1 MQQEKQTP
9 SQGKRKL
16 VLASSDSNQEE
27 QLERR
32 SKKEKKEEGRGKE
45 KKENPQPVKKTT
57 SSCKQVFTRRNKGMA
72 IKDFLVEKDLAT
84 QLAQA
89 NQVIASQRQK
99 ITFLSQKAHQDAIAI
114 TTEEIPIHLSF
125 AEKKKK
131 IVVEKERSVK
141 IK

>member
-1 MQQEKQTP
+1 M
-9 SQGKRKL
+9 
-16 VLASSDSNQEE
+16 V
-27 QLERR
+27 
-32 SKKEKKEEGRGKE
+32 
-45 KKENPQPVKKTT
+45 
-57 SSCKQVFTRRNKGMA
+57 

-125 AEKKKK
+125 VEKKKK

>member
-16 VLASSDSNQEE
+16 VLASSDSDQEE

-32 SKKEKKEEGRGKE
+32 SKKEKKEEGNGKE
-45 KKENPQPVKKTT
+45 KEENPQSLKRTA
-57 SSCKQVFTRRNKGMA
+57 SSCK
-72 IKDFLVEKDLAT
+72 
-84 QLAQA
+84 
-89 NQVIASQRQK
+89 QRQK